1 MRKKGIQFLGFD
13 GRRRM
18 DSATY
23 VRYVRHGGSIG
34 EARGRLIIWSRKK
47 YGENCERELG
57 RSELNTEE
65 TRLPM

>member
-23 VRYVRHGGSIG
+23 VRYGGSIG

>member
-1 MRKKGIQFLGFD
+1 MRKKVIQFLSFD
-13 GRRRM
+13 DRRRM

-23 VRYVRHGGSIG
+23 VRYGGYGGSIG

-47 YGENCERELG
+47 YGENCGRGLG